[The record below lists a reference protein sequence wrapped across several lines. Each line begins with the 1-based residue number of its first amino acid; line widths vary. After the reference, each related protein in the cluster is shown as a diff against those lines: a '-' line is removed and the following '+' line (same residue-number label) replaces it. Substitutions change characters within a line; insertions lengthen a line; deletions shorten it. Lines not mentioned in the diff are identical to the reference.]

1 MLTGYSVDGDTL
13 HVILHCN
20 LDITTRAAAA
30 LEIEAL
36 IRSHGPR
43 RVTVEVPGEEP
54 TSATLSAVLRA
65 RRMCRNLGIPLEA
78 VRASTP
84 AQRLFSTNIT

>member
-43 RVTVEVPGEEP
+43 RVTRSQDGH
-54 TSATLSAVLRA
+54 
-65 RRMCRNLGIPLEA
+65 
-78 VRASTP
+78 
-84 AQRLFSTNIT
+84 